1 MAPNVVKRIHKT
13 ALDYTNWKSKHNP
26 DFKPWINES
35 QIPCPKIDWNDV
47 NISQSIRT
55 LMLNSKTVDE
65 DDKKSN
71 NDQIPGGV

>member
-13 ALDYTNWKSKHNP
+13 ALDYTKWKSKHNP

-47 NISQSIRT
+47 NVSPSILT
-55 LMLNSKTVDE
+55 SMLNSKPADE
-65 DDKKSN
+65 SDGKSKT
-71 NDQIPGGV
+71 DQIP